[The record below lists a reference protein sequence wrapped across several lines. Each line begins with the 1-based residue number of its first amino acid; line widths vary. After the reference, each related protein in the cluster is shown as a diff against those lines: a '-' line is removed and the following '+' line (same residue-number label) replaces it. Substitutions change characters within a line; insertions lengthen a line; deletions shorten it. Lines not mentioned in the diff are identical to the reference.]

1 MFYKP
6 VKIKSNLHTKHNQS
20 HNPYLEWFV
29 ILKLKCHTKT
39 FLLMLRI
46 LNYKK
51 QGVMLYVEIKLEK
64 VTFKKKK
71 LTQPVGPND
80 SFPAGWV
87 CMNFANFNQINSLNH

>member
-6 VKIKSNLHTKHNQS
+6 VKIKSNLHSKHNQS
-20 HNPYLEWFV
+20 HNPYLESFV
-29 ILKLKCHTKT
+29 ILELKCHTNT

-51 QGVMLYVEIKLEK
+51 QGVMLYVEIKLKLEK
-64 VTFKKKK
+64 VTSKKKK

-80 SFPAGWV
+80 SFPAG
-87 CMNFANFNQINSLNH
+87 